1 MTVPGLGPVT
11 ASAMAAGIQDVS
23 VFSGPREFAGER
35 TRTVN
40 RIKATLARLG
50 DDQQSRFHQEGSPL
64 DAQFAK

>member
-1 MTVPGLGPVT
+1 MN
-11 ASAMAAGIQDVS
+11 
-23 VFSGPREFAGER
+23 REREKLVGER

-64 DAQFAK
+64 DAQFEK